1 MSRYKYIM
9 RDYHA
14 IENAE
19 IELDG
24 ITVLSGIN
32 GCGKSTLSRWLY
44 YIVNGA
50 VCFEKNLFTQYV
62 DKVKGQVANMS
73 AICQQIRQSAMD
85 DAPSVDIERNHSE
98 ILALKELWMKLDQ
111 VRWVSEQSIG
121 EVRDLFMRAMDVVLA
136 CMQKWLGL
144 MSYISKSRL
153 FAYMD
158 VRIGKEDDL
167 LSIQSVFRQ
176 NETVWLEEE
185 TNRLNNAIVGRDTES
200 FWESVYKEYAIN
212 AIAPRTIHVFEDD
225 VPVLGKN
232 TVSPIWGL
240 KEAIYIDTPMAIA
253 AGGVYYRTNVF
264 WKALR
269 EMMLEETKGNPDTR
283 EFVQM
288 IQDLLGGDAVVE
300 EDIVAE
306 RSLHYV
312 SKDKKINIGIDLA
325 ATGFKTFAYMQ
336 RLLENGHLD
345 KNTLLLIDE
354 PEAHLHPQWIVEFA
368 RLLVLLNK
376 KLGLKVLLAS
386 HNPDMVAALHDIAEK
401 EGMLDT
407 TWFYVAEP
415 SQTSPHQFVYKNLGH
430 EIAEIFKSFNIAL
443 DRIKEYGSPGI

>member
-1 MSRYKYIM
+1 
-9 RDYHA
+9 
-14 IENAE
+14 
-19 IELDG
+19 
-24 ITVLSGIN
+24 
-32 GCGKSTLSRWLY
+32 
-44 YIVNGA
+44 
-50 VCFEKNLFTQYV
+50 
-62 DKVKGQVANMS
+62 
-73 AICQQIRQSAMD
+73 
-85 DAPSVDIERNHSE
+85 
-98 ILALKELWMKLDQ
+98 
-111 VRWVSEQSIG
+111 
-121 EVRDLFMRAMDVVLA
+121 
-136 CMQKWLGL
+136 

-212 AIAPRTIHVFEDD
+212 EIAPRTIHVFEDE
-225 VPVLGKN
+225 VPVLRKN
-232 TVSPIWGL
+232 TVLPIWGL

-336 RLLENGHLD
+336 RLLENGHLN

-386 HNPDMVAALHDIAEK
+386 HNPDMMAALHDIAEK
-401 EGMLDT
+401 EGVLDT

-443 DRIKEYGSPGI
+443 DRIKEYGSSGI